1 MSEKAEPPPLAGLRI
16 VDLTHM
22 LAGPYCTMLLAD
34 LGAEIIKVEPIQ
46 GDSTR
51 AEGPFMPDDEVRAFG
66 GYFQSVNRGKQ
77 SIVIDLKVDAGRE
90 ALHAL
95 LRGADAVVENF
106 RPGVMERQG
115 LSYEA
120 LHELY
125 PSLVYVAIRGFGDPR
140 TGASPYSDWPA
151 FDVIAQAFGGAVG
164 ITGADVDH
172 PMKIGP
178 GVGDIFPAALAAL
191 GAVTAIYQARETG
204 KGRFVDVSML
214 DAVLSLCERI
224 VYGQSYTDRPS
235 VPTGNHHPIWCP
247 FGLFAATDGWVA
259 IAAPREHQWRKLCT
273 LIGRADMAESE
284 EYSSNQSRQRNRDSV
299 LTALTG
305 WTSGHTKQ
313 EILSILGGEVPV
325 GPVHT
330 SGTILDDPHVAA
342 RRMVLEVEQPGSLM
356 RGKVA
361 GSPIKF
367 ADTEPAAQG
376 RRAPLLGEHTNAVLE
391 AAGVTPEQVAV
402 WREHGGIQ

>member
-1 MSEKAEPPPLAGLRI
+1 
-16 VDLTHM
+16 M

-34 LGAEIIKVEPIQ
+34 LGSEIIKVEPME
-46 GDSTR
+46 GDGTR

-77 SIVIDLKVDAGRE
+77 SIAIDLKVEAGRE

-140 TGASPYSDWPA
+140 TGASPYQDWPA

-178 GVGDIFPAALAAL
+178 GVGDIFPASLAAL
-191 GAVTAIYQARETG
+191 GAITAIYQARETG
-204 KGRFVDVSML
+204 KGHFVDVSMF
-214 DAVLSLCERI
+214 DAILSLSERI

-235 VPTGNHHPIWCP
+235 APTGNHHPIWCP
-247 FGLFAATDGWVA
+247 FGLFAAADGWVA
-259 IAAPREHQWRKLCT
+259 IAAPRQHQWRKLCT

-284 EYSSNQSRQRNRDSV
+284 EYSSNQNRQHNRDSV
-299 LTALTG
+299 LAALTD
-305 WTSGHTKQ
+305 WTSCHTKQ

-330 SGTILDDPHVAA
+330 SDTILDDPHVAT
-342 RRMVLEVEQPGSLM
+342 RRMVLEVEQPGSLR

-367 ADTEPAAQG
+367 ADTQPAPA

-391 AAGVTPEQVAV
+391 AAGVTPEQVAA
-402 WREHGGIQ
+402 WRESGGVR

>member
-1 MSEKAEPPPLAGLRI
+1 MSVKAEPPPLAGLRI

-34 LGAEIIKVEPIQ
+34 LGAEIIKVEPLQ
-46 GDSTR
+46 GDGTR
-51 AEGPFMPDDEVRAFG
+51 AEGPFMPDDKVRVFG

-77 SIVIDLKVDAGRE
+77 SIAIDLKVEAGRE

-140 TGASPYSDWPA
+140 TGASPYKDWPA

-164 ITGADVDH
+164 ITGADVGH

-204 KGRFVDVSML
+204 KGRFVDVSMF
-214 DAVLSLCERI
+214 DAILSLCERI

-235 VPTGNHHPIWCP
+235 EPTGNHHPIWCP
-247 FGLFAATDGWVA
+247 FGLFRATDGWVA
-259 IAAPREHQWRKLCT
+259 IAAPRQHQWRKLCT

-284 EYSSNQSRQRNRDSV
+284 EYSSNQRRQQNRDSV
-299 LTALTG
+299 LAALTD
-305 WTSGHTKQ
+305 WTSSRTKQ

-330 SGTILDDPHVAA
+330 SDTILDDPHVAA
-342 RRMVLEVEQPGSLM
+342 RGMVLEVEQPGSPK

-367 ADTEPAAQG
+367 ADTQPAQA

-402 WREHGGIQ
+402 WRERGAIR

>member
-1 MSEKAEPPPLAGLRI
+1 MCAAAGPAPLAGLRI

-34 LGAEIIKVEPIQ
+34 LGAEIIKVEPMR
-46 GDSTR
+46 GDLTR
-51 AEGPFMPDDEVRAFG
+51 SEGPFMPDDEVRAFG

-77 SIVIDLKVDAGRE
+77 SIAIDLKIDDGRE

-95 LRGADAVVENF
+95 LSGADAVIENF
-106 RPGVMERQG
+106 RPGVMERFG
-115 LSYEA
+115 LSYEV

-140 TGASPYSDWPA
+140 TGASPYRDWPA

-191 GAVTAIYQARETG
+191 GAVSAMYQARDTG
-204 KGRFVDVSML
+204 KGRFVDVSMV

-224 VYGQSYTDRPS
+224 VYGQTYTGRPS
-235 VPTGNHHPIWCP
+235 EPTGNHHPIWCP
-247 FGLFAATDGWVA
+247 FGLFPATDGWVA
-259 IAAPREHQWRKLCT
+259 LAAPREHQWRTLC
-273 LIGRADMAESE
+273 LRIGRADMAETE
-284 EYSSNQSRQRNRDSV
+284 EYSSNEGRQRNRDSV
-299 LTALTG
+299 LAALTD
-305 WTSGHTKQ
+305 WTSRRSKQ
-313 EILSILGGEVPV
+313 EILSILGGVVPV

-330 SGTILDDPHVAA
+330 SDTILDDPHVAA
-342 RRMVLEVEQPGSLM
+342 RSMVLEVEQPGSL
-356 RGKVA
+356 RPAKVA

-367 ADTEPAAQG
+367 ADTQPAAP
-376 RRAPLLGEHTNAVLE
+376 RRAPLLGEHTDAVLK
-391 AAGVTPEQVAV
+391 AAGVTPEQVAA
-402 WREHGGIQ
+402 WRARGGIR

>member
-1 MSEKAEPPPLAGLRI
+1 MSANAEPPPLAGLRI

-34 LGAEIIKVEPIQ
+34 LGSEIIKVEPME
-46 GDSTR
+46 GDGTR

-77 SIVIDLKVDAGRE
+77 SIAIDLKVEAGRE

-140 TGASPYSDWPA
+140 TGGSPYQDWPA

-164 ITGADVDH
+164 ITGADADH

-204 KGRFVDVSML
+204 KGRFVDVSMF
-214 DAVLSLCERI
+214 DAILSLCERI
-224 VYGQSYTDRPS
+224 VYGQSYTDHPS
-235 VPTGNHHPIWCP
+235 APTGNHHPIWCP
-247 FGLFAATDGWVA
+247 FGLFKATDGWVA
-259 IAAPREHQWRKLCT
+259 IAAPRQHQWRTLCT

-284 EYSSNQSRQRNRDSV
+284 EYSSNQNRQRNRDSV
-299 LTALTG
+299 VAALTD
-305 WTSGHTKQ
+305 WTSSHTKE

-330 SGTILDDPHVAA
+330 SDTILDDPHVAA
-342 RRMVLEVEQPGSLM
+342 RRMVLEVEQPGSLR

-367 ADTEPAAQG
+367 ADTQPVAA

-391 AAGVTPEQVAV
+391 AAGVTPEQVAE
-402 WREHGGIQ
+402 WRERGAIR